1 MVGCTL
7 ILSDVIAHCQPDLA
21 ARRDSTP
28 LLQFEFEIHMHEKHT
43 RARERERLQHDY
55 PTSNDQKETKARDRS
70 TYPEHIIQASL
81 LSILHCSAASAL
93 SSARR
98 LASSYEISSS
108 SDGPGDSGRLAPDF
122 ETETE
127 GDGTGAAEAVVAME
141 TCLRGATSD
150 SAEGAATGVLA
161 AVAVILAAAALS
173 LASAIVSKFR
183 CRSKGR

>member
-1 MVGCTL
+1 MVDCTL
-7 ILSDVIAHCQPDLA
+7 ILSDVIAHRQPDLA

-28 LLQFEFEIHMHEKHT
+28 LLTFEFEIHMHEKHT
-43 RARERERLQHDY
+43 KARERERLQHDY
-55 PTSNDQKETKARDRS
+55 QHLTTRKETKTRDKS

-141 TCLRGATSD
+141 TCLSGATSD

-173 LASAIVSKFR
+173 LASAIVSDCK
-183 CRSKGR
+183 CHCKGR